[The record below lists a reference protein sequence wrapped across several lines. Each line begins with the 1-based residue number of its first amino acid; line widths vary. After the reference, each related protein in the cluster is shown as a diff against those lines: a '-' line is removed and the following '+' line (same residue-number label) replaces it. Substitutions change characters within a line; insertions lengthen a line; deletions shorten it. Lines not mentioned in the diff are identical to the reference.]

1 VFEYANSGTLF
12 LEGISIFFVLILIV
26 FTVGKAQ
33 SEGRDSQAGLWGMIG
48 IMILTSM
55 IIYEGTSSKERAM
68 ESFKKF
74 DKQGEIICN
83 SLSTKYIV
91 SLPRGW
97 KRYKDGFTKND
108 IILNVRECR
117 VEE

>member
-1 VFEYANSGTLF
+1 MGDDRNYDIDFN
-12 LEGISIFFVLILIV
+12 
-26 FTVGKAQ
+26 
-33 SEGRDSQAGLWGMIG
+33 DN
-48 IMILTSM
+48 
-55 IIYEGTSSKERAM
+55 IYEGTSSKESAM

-74 DKQGEIICN
+74 DKHGEIICN
-83 SLSTKYIV
+83 SLTTKYVV

-108 IILNVRECR
+108 IVLNVRECR

>member
-1 VFEYANSGTLF
+1 MHF
-12 LEGISIFFVLILIV
+12 LHYGGI
-26 FTVGKAQ
+26 
-33 SEGRDSQAGLWGMIG
+33 IG
-48 IMILTSM
+48 IMILISM
-55 IIYEGTSSKERAM
+55 IIYEGTSSKESAM

-83 SLSTKYIV
+83 SFTTKYIV

-108 IILNVRECR
+108 IVLNVRECR
-117 VEE
+117 VED